1 MKGYVFDFKR
11 FSTHDGNGIRTTIF
25 LKGCTLNCV
34 WCQNPEGISIKQRPL
49 YFPNKCI
56 HCKTCVYLSENGGV
70 TEEDG
75 KIKLDVSKEED
86 WEHIIDSCPAVALT
100 MDSRKMTVEE
110 VVEEASKD
118 APFFKY
124 GGGVTLSGGEPLY
137 QHEFA
142 IEVLKELKKKKVG
155 LNSLED
161 IYNLNKEIIHQYE
174 TFVCDSAEQYIHEN
188 IDIAK
193 TIGNKEYL
201 LEEQLRLAFVYS
213 LSGLFIQ
220 ANDIFKSIKCA
231 DLPDHLKALYCWNRI
246 RYYEN
251 LIKYTDDVRFSNE
264 YISEKEA
271 YRDTVM
277 SILFDQ
283 SDEYRKEKAVKLQDK
298 GSTKEALLIL
308 TEIYDKQEPASH
320 GYAMMA
326 MGLARAY
333 RLIGNYALEE
343 KFLMLAAMTDTKLAV
358 KENEAL
364 LTLAVNLYHKGD
376 IDRAYN
382 YIKVALDD
390 AIFYNSRFKN
400 TVIARIHPIIENTY
414 LIRLEKQKQNLRFY
428 IFLTSLFVVALA
440 ITLYFTYKQT
450 KIVSRAK
457 RHLKAMN
464 EELVGLNKNLDEA
477 NLIKE
482 KYVGYFMNQCA
493 VYINKLD
500 EYRKNVNRKIK
511 TGQIDDLY
519 KSSSRPFEK
528 ELEELYHN
536 FDKAF
541 LNLYPN
547 FVEKFNSLLKPEE
560 RYKLEKDQLNTELR
574 IFALIRLGITDV
586 GQIAVFLHYSVQ
598 TIYNYKSKVKRMSTL
613 DSNIF
618 EEEVKKLGSL
628 SQK

>member
-1 MKGYVFDFKR
+1 MQTKKERTNMKRTLWFTFFLLNSLFYLYA
-11 FSTHDGNGIRTTIF
+11 GNENDSLLKVLDKVISERLVYTQKKEATI
-25 LKGCTLNCV
+25 
-34 WCQNPEGISIKQRPL
+34 
-49 YFPNKCI
+49 
-56 HCKTCVYLSENGGV
+56 
-70 TEEDG
+70 
-75 KIKLDVSKEED
+75 
-86 WEHIIDSCPAVALT
+86 
-100 MDSRKMTVEE
+100 
-110 VVEEASKD
+110 
-118 APFFKY
+118 
-124 GGGVTLSGGEPLY
+124 
-137 QHEFA
+137 
-142 IEVLKELKKKKVG
+142 KELKTKKSG
-155 LNSLED
+155 QNTPED
-161 IYNLNKEIIHQYE
+161 LYNLNKEIIHQYE

-188 IDIAK
+188 IEIAK
-193 TIGNKEYL
+193 KMGNEEYL
-201 LEEQLRLAFVYS
+201 LEEKLRLAFVYS

-220 ANDIFKSIKCA
+220 ANDIFKSIECA
-231 DLPDHLKALYCWNRI
+231 DLPDHLKALYCWNKI

-251 LIKYTDDVRFSNE
+251 LIKYTDDVRFSKG
-264 YISEKEA
+264 YIVEKEA

-277 SILFDQ
+277 SILFNE
-283 SDEYRKEKAVKLQDK
+283 SDEYRKEKAVKLQDS
-298 GSTKEALLIL
+298 GDTKEALQIL
-308 TEIYDKQEPASH
+308 TQIYDKQEPESH

-326 MGLARAY
+326 MGLARIY
-333 RLIGNYALEE
+333 RLMKNPELEE
-343 KFLMLAAMTDTKLAV
+343 KYLILAAMTDTKLAV

-414 LIRLEKQKQNLRFY
+414 LYRLEEQKRNLRFY
-428 IFLTSLFVVALA
+428 ILLTSLFVVALA

-450 KIVSRAK
+450 KVVSRAK

-464 EELVGLNKNLDEA
+464 EKLIGLNKNLDEA

-528 ELEELYHN
+528 ELEELYNN

-541 LNLYPN
+541 LKLYPN
-547 FVEKFNSLLKPEE
+547 FVEEFNSLLKPEE
-560 RYKLEKDQLNTELR
+560 HYKLEKDQLNTELR
-574 IFALIRLGITDV
+574 IFALIRLGIIDV

-598 TIYNYKSKVKRMSTL
+598 TIYNYKSKVKSCLLYTS
-613 DSNIF
+613 DAAD
-618 EEEVKKLGSL
+618 E
-628 SQK
+628 

>member
-1 MKGYVFDFKR
+1 MQSPSGKKAFFNSTPLRFVFESVRFHEILFLNETNLSLVFVKR
-11 FSTHDGNGIRTTIF
+11 CNKKNDLLPFLRIIQIKHIF
-25 LKGCTLNCV
+25 LQTKKEYMIMKRTLWFIFFLLN
-34 WCQNPEGISIKQRPL
+34 SLFYL
-49 YFPNKCI
+49 YAD
-56 HCKTCVYLSENGGV
+56 SENDSLLKV
-70 TEEDG
+70 
-75 KIKLDVSKEED
+75 LDKVISERLIYTQKKEAT
-86 WEHIIDSCPAVALT
+86 I
-100 MDSRKMTVEE
+100 
-110 VVEEASKD
+110 
-118 APFFKY
+118 
-124 GGGVTLSGGEPLY
+124 
-137 QHEFA
+137 
-142 IEVLKELKKKKVG
+142 KELKKKKVG

-231 DLPDHLKALYCWNRI
+231 DLPDHLKASYCWNRI

-251 LIKYTDDVRFSNE
+251 LIKYTDDIRFSNE
-264 YISEKEA
+264 YITEKEA

-277 SILFDQ
+277 GVLVEESE
-283 SDEYRKEKAVKLQDK
+283 EYKKEKAVKLQDK
-298 GSTKEALLIL
+298 GSIKEALQIL
-308 TEIYDKQEPASH
+308 TKIYNKQELTSH

-326 MGLARAY
+326 MGLARVY
-333 RLIGNYALEE
+333 RLIGNDALEE
-343 KFLMLAAMTDTKLAV
+343 KYLILAAMTDIKLAV

-364 LTLAVNLYHKGD
+364 LTLAVNLYQRGD

-428 IFLTSLFVVALA
+428 IFLTSLFVVTLA

-450 KIVSRAK
+450 KVVSRAK

-541 LNLYPN
+541 LKLYPN
-547 FVEKFNSLLKPEE
+547 FVEEFNSLLKPEE
-560 RYKLEKDQLNTELR
+560 HYSLEKDQLNTELR
-574 IFALIRLGITDV
+574 IFALIRLGIIDV

>member
-1 MKGYVFDFKR
+1 MLIYSFITDYQAFNLRYKDNTARDKNETKVGKQSANLGKNNEPIQNQLSFLIDCKSVILHHLTILSFPMVRPAWDNWRITQRKY
-11 FSTHDGNGIRTTIF
+11 IF
-25 LKGCTLNCV
+25 LQIKKEYMIMKRTLWFIFFLLN
-34 WCQNPEGISIKQRPL
+34 SLFYL
-49 YFPNKCI
+49 YAD
-56 HCKTCVYLSENGGV
+56 SENDSLLKV
-70 TEEDG
+70 
-75 KIKLDVSKEED
+75 LDKVISERLIYTQKKEAT
-86 WEHIIDSCPAVALT
+86 I
-100 MDSRKMTVEE
+100 
-110 VVEEASKD
+110 
-118 APFFKY
+118 
-124 GGGVTLSGGEPLY
+124 
-137 QHEFA
+137 
-142 IEVLKELKKKKVG
+142 KELKKKKVG

-201 LEEQLRLAFVYS
+201 LEERLRLAFVYS

>member
-1 MKGYVFDFKR
+1 MKRTLCFTLFLLNFLFYVYADSENDSLLKVLDKVISER
-11 FSTHDGNGIRTTIF
+11 LVYTQKKETTI
-25 LKGCTLNCV
+25 
-34 WCQNPEGISIKQRPL
+34 
-49 YFPNKCI
+49 
-56 HCKTCVYLSENGGV
+56 
-70 TEEDG
+70 
-75 KIKLDVSKEED
+75 
-86 WEHIIDSCPAVALT
+86 
-100 MDSRKMTVEE
+100 
-110 VVEEASKD
+110 
-118 APFFKY
+118 
-124 GGGVTLSGGEPLY
+124 
-137 QHEFA
+137 
-142 IEVLKELKKKKVG
+142 KELKTKKSG
-155 LNSLED
+155 QNTPEAL
-161 IYNLNKEIIHQYE
+161 YNLNKEIIHQYE

-188 IDIAK
+188 IEIAK
-193 TIGNKEYL
+193 KLGNEEYL
-201 LEEQLRLAFVYS
+201 LEGKLWLAFVYS

-220 ANDIFKSIKCA
+220 ANDLFKSIQCA
-231 DLPDHLKALYCWNRI
+231 DLPNHLKVLYCWNRI
-246 RYYEN
+246 RYCEN

-264 YISEKEA
+264 YIAEKEA

-298 GSTKEALLIL
+298 GNTREALQIL
-308 TEIYDKQEPASH
+308 TKIYDKQEHGTH
-320 GYAMMA
+320 GYAMMS
-326 MGLARAY
+326 MGLARSY
-333 RLIGNYALEE
+333 RVVGSFELEE
-343 KFLMLAAMTDTKLAV
+343 KYLILAAMTDTKLAV

-382 YIKVALDD
+382 YIKVALGD

-428 IFLTSLFVVALA
+428 IFLTSLFVVALG

-450 KIVSRAK
+450 KIVSRARK
-457 RHLKAMN
+457 NLKGMN
-464 EELVGLNKNLDEA
+464 EELVALNQNLDEA

-482 KYVGYFMNQCA
+482 KYIGYFMNQCA

-528 ELEELYHN
+528 ELDELYFN

-541 LNLYPN
+541 LKLYPS
-547 FVEKFNSLLKPEE
+547 FVEEFNSLLKTEE

-598 TIYNYKSKVKRMSTL
+598 TIYNYKSKVKRMSTF
-613 DSNIF
+613 DSNLF
-618 EEEVKKLGSL
+618 EEQVKKLGSL
-628 SQK
+628 SLK

>member
-1 MKGYVFDFKR
+1 MQTKKERTNMKRTLWFTFFLLNSLFYLYA
-11 FSTHDGNGIRTTIF
+11 GNENDSLLKVLDKVISERLVYTQKKEATI
-25 LKGCTLNCV
+25 
-34 WCQNPEGISIKQRPL
+34 
-49 YFPNKCI
+49 
-56 HCKTCVYLSENGGV
+56 
-70 TEEDG
+70 
-75 KIKLDVSKEED
+75 
-86 WEHIIDSCPAVALT
+86 
-100 MDSRKMTVEE
+100 
-110 VVEEASKD
+110 
-118 APFFKY
+118 
-124 GGGVTLSGGEPLY
+124 
-137 QHEFA
+137 
-142 IEVLKELKKKKVG
+142 KELKTKKSG
-155 LNSLED
+155 QNTPED
-161 IYNLNKEIIHQYE
+161 LYNLNKEIIHQYE

-188 IDIAK
+188 IEIAK
-193 TIGNKEYL
+193 KMGNEEYL
-201 LEEQLRLAFVYS
+201 LEEKLRLAFVYS

-220 ANDIFKSIKCA
+220 ANDIFKSIECA
-231 DLPDHLKALYCWNRI
+231 DLPDHLKALYCWNKI

-251 LIKYTDDVRFSNE
+251 LIKYTDDVRFSKG
-264 YISEKEA
+264 YIVEKEA

-277 SILFDQ
+277 SILFNE
-283 SDEYRKEKAVKLQDK
+283 SDEYRKEKAVKLQDS
-298 GSTKEALLIL
+298 GDTKEALQIL
-308 TEIYDKQEPASH
+308 TQIYDKQEPESH

-326 MGLARAY
+326 MGLARIY
-333 RLIGNYALEE
+333 RLMKNPELEE
-343 KFLMLAAMTDTKLAV
+343 KYLILAAMTDTKLAV

-414 LIRLEKQKQNLRFY
+414 LYRLEEQKRNLRFY
-428 IFLTSLFVVALA
+428 ILLTSLFVVALA

-450 KIVSRAK
+450 KVVSRAK

-464 EELVGLNKNLDEA
+464 EKLIGLNKNLDEA

-528 ELEELYHN
+528 ELEELYNN

-541 LNLYPN
+541 LKLYPN
-547 FVEKFNSLLKPEE
+547 FVEEFNSLLKPEE
-560 RYKLEKDQLNTELR
+560 HYKLEKDQLKTELR
-574 IFALIRLGITDV
+574 IFALIRLGIIDV

-598 TIYNYKSKVKRMSTL
+598 TIYNYKNKVKRMSVL
-613 DSNIF
+613 DSNLF